1 MHGPLNVKYALIVF
15 ITYPYLINLNYP
27 FYKFKLPMFR
37 AIRKVAIIDI
47 QLSTIFHYYIVS
59 T

>member
-1 MHGPLNVKYALIVF
+1 
-15 ITYPYLINLNYP
+15 
-27 FYKFKLPMFR
+27 MFR

-59 T
+59 TWYSGLLIDVVLCIWLHRHVAIYIAPFKN